1 MANHINA
8 QDLTVGTKFVHRGR
22 TFTAT
27 TVGTYQGTIKVAVEG
42 FKFPLDFPPLRSI
55 EIVEDAVA
63 LATV

>member
-1 MANHINA
+1 MAQHVNA

-55 EIVEDAVA
+55 EIAEDAHA